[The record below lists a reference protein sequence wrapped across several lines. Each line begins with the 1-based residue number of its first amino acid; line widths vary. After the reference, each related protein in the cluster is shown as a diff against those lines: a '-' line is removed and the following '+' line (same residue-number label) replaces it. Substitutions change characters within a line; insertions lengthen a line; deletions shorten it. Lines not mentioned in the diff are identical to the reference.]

1 MTGFLKDRQSH
12 WSTACPPVASVWI
25 AIMLSRPKSISTNL
39 SARTKMMIPCQSAHL
54 HSGRAFSSVL
64 SLIDLIARW
73 PHKYYPHLMYGVI
86 FIMIFGTRASSV
98 WVLVQL
104 SACFQTFIKPRADK
118 STLMKNP
125 VRKEK
130 DQFNINKRHH
140 MRTNVCVLWSRQAS
154 ILLARI
160 HHRLRPP
167 VHTNTQLALK
177 YNHPVIYGA
186 GGGRHSAE

>member
-98 WVLVQL
+98 WVWVQL
-104 SACFQTFIKPRADK
+104 SACFQTFIKPAPINLRWWK
-118 STLMKNP
+118 TLSGKKKINSTS
-125 VRKEK
+125 
-130 DQFNINKRHH
+130 
-140 MRTNVCVLWSRQAS
+140 TNGITCVQMYVCCDHGRSPFYLHAYIIASARQY
-154 ILLARI
+154 
-160 HHRLRPP
+160 
-167 VHTNTQLALK
+167 TQT
-177 YNHPVIYGA
+177 
-186 GGGRHSAE
+186 HS